1 MTLKIESEQDLL
13 STKRHSASHILA
25 QAVMCLYKDVKL
37 GIGPAI
43 DQGFYYDFYLN
54 ETLNEESLKAIEKKM
69 RRIIAEKQEFKH
81 YELPKEQALKQLKGQ
96 PFKCELVEDLKEET
110 YQFYENG
117 PFVDLCK
124 GPHVK
129 NTSEVGIVK
138 LLRVSGAY
146 WRGNENNKMLQ
157 RIYGTAFETQD
168 ELDAFLAAQEEAQAR
183 DHRKLGKALN
193 LFSIHDDIG
202 PGLVLWHPKGAF
214 IKDKI
219 ESFWKKMHLDGGYD
233 LVASPHVGRSR
244 LWETS
249 GHLGFYKDN
258 MYAPVD
264 IEEEPYYVKPMNCP
278 FHIMIYKNAQ
288 KSYRQLPL
296 RYAELGTVYRQERSG
311 VLHGLFRV
319 RGFTQDDAHLF
330 CTKEQLQDEI
340 KRVLAFCFKVLSTF
354 EFNEFDIYLSTRP
367 HDKYVGEESL
377 WESAQEALKA
387 ALQAE
392 GLAYQVDEGGGAFY
406 GPKIDIKIKDA
417 IGRDWQ
423 CSTIQLDFNLPD
435 RFDLSYID
443 QEGKKQVPIMIHR
456 ALFGSL
462 ERFMGILIEH
472 YAGKFPLWLHPQ
484 PIVLLPLK
492 QSVLPFVEEIKD
504 ELSQNN
510 DLPILIDDK
519 RKSLGAKIKQYR
531 EERCAYIVI
540 VGEEEAAQN
549 QVSVRHYLEGDL
561 GKLSKDAFI
570 EKVNRDAQKSN

>member
-1 MTLKIESEQDLL
+1 MALKKESEQNLL
-13 STKRHSASHILA
+13 LTKRHSASHILA
-25 QAVMCLYKDVKL
+25 QAVMSLYKDVKL

-54 ETLNEESLKAIEKKM
+54 ETLSDDSLIAIEKKM
-69 RRIIAEKQEFKH
+69 KQIIAEKQVFKH
-81 YELPKEQALKQLKGQ
+81 YELSKNHALKQLKNQ
-96 PFKCELVEDLKEET
+96 PFKCELIEDLKEKS

-124 GPHVK
+124 GPHVN

-146 WRGNENNKMLQ
+146 WRGDENNVMLQ
-157 RIYGTAFETQD
+157 RIYGTAFDTQE
-168 ELDAFLAAQEEAQAR
+168 ELDAFLSKQEEAKAR
-183 DHRKLGKALN
+183 DHRKLGKALK

-202 PGLVLWHPKGAF
+202 PGLVLWHPNGAF
-214 IKDKI
+214 IKNKI
-219 ESFWKKMHLDGGYD
+219 ENFWKKMHLDSGYD
-233 LVASPHVGRSR
+233 LVSSPHVGRAG

-288 KSYRQLPL
+288 KSYRQLPI

-330 CTKEQLQDEI
+330 CAPEQLQDEI
-340 KRVLAFCFKVLSTF
+340 KRVLGFCFKVLRTF

-367 HDKYVGEESL
+367 EDKYVGEESL

-387 ALQAE
+387 ALQVE
-392 GLAYQVDEGGGAFY
+392 GLTYQVDEGGGAFY

-423 CSTIQLDFNLPD
+423 CSTIQLDFNLPE

-443 QEGKKQVPIMIHR
+443 QDGKKQVPIMIHR

-472 YAGKFPLWLHPQ
+472 YAGKFPLWLNPQ
-484 PIVLLPLK
+484 PVVLLPLK
-492 QSVLPFVEEIKD
+492 QTVLPFVEKIKD
-504 ELSQNN
+504 ELISEF
-510 DLPILIDDK
+510 DLPVLIDDK

-531 EERCAYIVI
+531 EQRVGYIVI
-540 VGEEEAAQN
+540 VGEDEAEKN
-549 QVSVRHYLEGDL
+549 SVSVRHYIEGDI
-561 GKLSKDAFI
+561 GRLSKADFI
-570 EKVNRDAQKSN
+570 KKVRQDYFFCD

>member
-54 ETLNEESLKAIEKKM
+54 ETLNEESLKAIEKQM

-96 PFKCELVEDLKEET
+96 PFKCELLEDLKEET

-504 ELSQNN
+504 ELSCQFK
-510 DLPILIDDK
+510 LPVLIDDK

-570 EKVNRDAQKSN
+570 EKVNRDAQQRN